1 MNRFD
6 FIRYLFEDC
15 HIIQQFCKDATQCS
29 SAICII
35 KNQNEKNNRT
45 KNNIN
50 QSKEIV
56 FSKKS
61 IPVIHQ
67 KRQLN
72 KKEPQGMI
80 ELHLGGCKQ
89 NNQALEVPN
98 ELYTE

>member
-56 FSKKS
+56 FIAVLINNAFKTVQQSAKD
-61 IPVIHQ
+61 
-67 KRQLN
+67 
-72 KKEPQGMI
+72 KEDI
-80 ELHLGGCKQ
+80 
-89 NNQALEVPN
+89 
-98 ELYTE
+98 

>member
-61 IPVIHQ
+61 VFVILYLPNNTE
-67 KRQLN
+67 QLMREN
-72 KKEPQGMI
+72 CSEKERI
-80 ELHLGGCKQ
+80 
-89 NNQALEVPN
+89 
-98 ELYTE
+98 

>member
-1 MNRFD
+1 MRKIWKESIYDNFFFFKLSFITHNTPYMNRFD

-61 IPVIHQ
+61 VFVI
-67 KRQLN
+67 L
-72 KKEPQGMI
+72 
-80 ELHLGGCKQ
+80 
-89 NNQALEVPN
+89 
-98 ELYTE
+98 

>member
-1 MNRFD
+1 MRKIWKESIYDNLF
-6 FIRYLFEDC
+6 FSSCRYLFEDC

-61 IPVIHQ
+61 VFVI
-67 KRQLN
+67 L
-72 KKEPQGMI
+72 
-80 ELHLGGCKQ
+80 
-89 NNQALEVPN
+89 
-98 ELYTE
+98 

>member
-15 HIIQQFCKDATQCS
+15 HIIQQFCKDAAQCS

-61 IPVIHQ
+61 VFVILYLPNNTE
-67 KRQLN
+67 QLMREN
-72 KKEPQGMI
+72 CSEKERI
-80 ELHLGGCKQ
+80 
-89 NNQALEVPN
+89 
-98 ELYTE
+98 